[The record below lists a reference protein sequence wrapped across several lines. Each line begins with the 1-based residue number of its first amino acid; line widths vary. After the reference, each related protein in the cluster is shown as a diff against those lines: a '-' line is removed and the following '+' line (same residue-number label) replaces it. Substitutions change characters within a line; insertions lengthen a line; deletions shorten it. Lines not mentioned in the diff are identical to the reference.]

1 LKITMI
7 ALGSTG
13 DVRPYILLGRE
24 LKSRGHQ
31 ITIAC
36 FDSFRETLEK
46 EGLGYAPITGN
57 VVEMMANIMKP
68 GTSGVKYLSQVEK
81 TIREIAPV
89 LLKDLMRA
97 CEDADALICTFFGS
111 MYYSIAEKYQIPCIQ
126 THYFPMD
133 PNSSMP
139 ISSAPFQ
146 RLGKAWNK
154 ASYKIGYLLIGILEK
169 WYLTDWRKENGMP
182 LRKVHT
188 HPDYVCGG
196 HTVPVIYATSP
207 QVMPRPAEW
216 NDHIHMSGFWYDDMP
231 IDYTPSPELEAFLA
245 AGEKPVYIGF
255 GSMVSG
261 NMNKTMTKVLRAVK
275 AAKVRAIIATGWADN
290 SHMKGND
297 NVFFVE
303 YLPHDWLFPRV
314 SAVVH
319 HGGAG
324 TTAAGLRYGR
334 PTLVI
339 PFGGDQPF
347 WGNQVHKLGCGPRP
361 ISRDALTVVR
371 LTRALIDLTSRPRY
385 RAAARALADSMRQEC
400 GVVRAAD
407 IVEMEIAAWNQQ
419 TEASQKEEGA
429 S

>member
-1 LKITMI
+1 MKITMI

-146 RLGKAWNK
+146 RLGKAMVHLHP
-154 ASYKIGYLLIGILEK
+154 IGN
-169 WYLTDWRKENGMP
+169 R
-182 LRKVHT
+182 
-188 HPDYVCGG
+188 
-196 HTVPVIYATSP
+196 
-207 QVMPRPAEW
+207 QV
-216 NDHIHMSGFWYDDMP
+216 D
-231 IDYTPSPELEAFLA
+231 
-245 AGEKPVYIGF
+245 
-255 GSMVSG
+255 
-261 NMNKTMTKVLRAVK
+261 
-275 AAKVRAIIATGWADN
+275 
-290 SHMKGND
+290 
-297 NVFFVE
+297 
-303 YLPHDWLFPRV
+303 
-314 SAVVH
+314 
-319 HGGAG
+319 
-324 TTAAGLRYGR
+324 
-334 PTLVI
+334 
-339 PFGGDQPF
+339 
-347 WGNQVHKLGCGPRP
+347 
-361 ISRDALTVVR
+361 IS
-371 LTRALIDLTSRPRY
+371 
-385 RAAARALADSMRQEC
+385 
-400 GVVRAAD
+400 
-407 IVEMEIAAWNQQ
+407 
-419 TEASQKEEGA
+419 
-429 S
+429 